1 MRVLGIDPGLAIVG
15 YAIVEMR
22 GSDFI
27 VLEYGCLTTSSKS
40 SSPDRLHYIYQEL
53 LKIIDEFEPDEMA
66 IEELFF
72 NQNTKTAIKVAEAR
86 GVEIL
91 AGRTKGLRVYEY
103 TPLQIKMAITGY
115 GRAEKM
121 QVQLTLQNILRLKDI
136 PQPDDAADALAVSI
150 THCFSHRFKEEFLM
164 K

>member
-22 GSDFI
+22 GPNFI

-40 SSPDRLHYIYQEL
+40 SSPDRLYYIYQEL
-53 LKIIDEFEPDEMA
+53 LKIIDEFKPDEMA

-86 GVEIL
+86 GVEVL
-91 AGRTKGLRVYEY
+91 AARTKGLQVYEY

-121 QVQLTLQNILRLKDI
+121 QVQLTLQNILKLKNV

>member
-15 YAIVEMR
+15 YAIVDMI
-22 GSDFI
+22 GPDFK

-40 SSPDRLHYIYQEL
+40 HSPERLFYIYNEL
-53 LKIIDEFEPDEMA
+53 LAVIDEFQPDEMA

-91 AGRTKGLRVYEY
+91 AGRNKGLPIFEY

-115 GRAEKM
+115 GRADKN
-121 QVQLTLQNILRLKDI
+121 QIQLTLQNILKLKAI
-136 PQPDDAADALAVSI
+136 PKPDDAADALAI
-150 THCFSHRFKEEFLM
+150 CLTHCFSQRFKDEFLM